1 MKKVAL
7 IICSMLL
14 LQQLVAQQPD
24 LVFHHT
30 TQKDGLSFNVI
41 NCFLKDSRG
50 MLWIGTYDG
59 LNRYDGAHFY
69 VYRKGKDK
77 NSLPDNTVHRLAED
91 KKGNIWGVTD
101 NGVFC
106 YNQQKNSFTNYHTPG
121 EKEWKGLLSI
131 ICDAEGTVWT
141 ANSYCLVKYNAKA
154 DSFERA
160 PVFKNGKQ
168 VQLDFTVRKNG
179 MAESPDKKGLWLTT
193 AEGLFYYDKT
203 LQQLETGT
211 TNKDSLLFSGKSAS
225 ALCATPYGHYWYYDN
240 VKKKILCFDPVA
252 KKVIRSIESKE
263 LEKNNSIATIFE
275 DNNHLLWVATWEYN
289 VYTLD
294 YLQGNKINRIRHDKN
309 NLSSIAGDF
318 FWDAIQEA
326 DGSIWLGTIGGIS
339 KCNTKKLFY
348 KVHSLSD
355 SLFAFPNPTVGR
367 ISENKKDS
375 TWWMPTTKR
384 KLLQYYP
391 STSKIV
397 SYDLDKMPLNKKG
410 LAPRKVNKMLFL
422 QNKVYLFTE
431 NGAWLKEGNTA
442 FKVLKIPS
450 IPDSVILREG
460 VVLNDSVMYCTD
472 HSVVWKWN
480 QISNKV
486 TEVKYQTQTT
496 INGNPPYAKFFTAV
510 KNKIWLLSGD
520 GWLSYIDDN
529 VLVPLN
535 FITDKN
541 NKNNGEYLSMSSDVN
556 GNLWIAKK
564 GDGLLYYNPTDN
576 IYKLYKQYDGLA
588 IDHIMAVTEDRTGKI
603 WTACYNQFS
612 IFNPQL
618 KSFYNFT
625 LPISSNNYLYT
636 NYISTLSN
644 GNIVCNIANKI
655 VEFFPDRI
663 QTSVAA
669 TQPLISS
676 LNIAG
681 VEKLSG
687 DNNAISLSAKENSL
701 FFKFGLLANNETA
714 PYDMLYI
721 MEGAEN
727 NWSVSNA
734 GYEASYNNLPPGNYT
749 FKVKAVAKDKSWQ
762 TKETVLPIHIATPFY
777 KSWWFFLLIASA
789 IAAAG
794 YFFYRYRL
802 GRQQQVMLLENKAQQ
817 LEKEKTMVMY
827 ESLKQQLN
835 PHFLFN
841 SLTSLSGLIES
852 DQQMAGNFLEQMS
865 GIYRYILKNGDNET
879 VTIKD
884 EISFVKLYISLQQTR
899 FKKGLQINLNVPE
912 EYLHY
917 KIAPVALQNLI
928 ENAIKHNI
936 IDAESPLVIDVF
948 IENDYIVVKNNLQKK
963 NMVETSN
970 KKGLA
975 QFETLYKYL
984 SDKPILIEET
994 TGYFTIKIPLI

>member
-1 MKKVAL
+1 MKKLTL
-7 IICSMLL
+7 IICSLVL

-69 VYRKGKDK
+69 VYRKGKNK
-77 NSLPDNTVHRLAED
+77 NSLPDNTVHKLTED

-106 YNQQKNSFTNYHTPG
+106 FNQQKNSFTNYHTPG
-121 EKEWKGLLSI
+121 EKEWKAMLSI

-141 ANSYCLVKYNAKA
+141 ANANCLVKYNAKA

-160 PVFKNGKQ
+160 PILKNGKQ
-168 VQLDFTVRKNG
+168 VLIDFNVRKNG

-193 AEGLFYYDKT
+193 AAGLFYYDKT
-203 LQQLETGT
+203 LQQLESGT
-211 TNKDSLLFSGKSAS
+211 TNKDTLLFSGKSAS

-275 DNNHLLWVATWEYN
+275 DNNHLLWVSTWEYN
-289 VYTLD
+289 VYTID
-294 YLQGNKINRIRHDKN
+294 YLQGNTINRIRHDKN

-318 FWDAIQEA
+318 FWDALQEA

-348 KVHSLSD
+348 KVHTLSD

-367 ISENKKDS
+367 ISENKQDS
-375 TWWMPTTKR
+375 TWWVPTNKR

-391 STSKIV
+391 STSKVI
-397 SYDLDKMPLNKKG
+397 SYELDKMPLNKKSLTPG
-410 LAPRKVNKMLFL
+410 KVNRLLFV
-422 QNKVYLFTE
+422 QKNIFLFTE
-431 NGAWLKEGNTA
+431 NGAWQKEGNAA

-450 IPDSVILREG
+450 IPDTVILKEG
-460 VVLNDSVMYCTD
+460 VMLHDSVMYCTD
-472 HSVVWKWN
+472 HSRVWQWN
-480 QISNKV
+480 QNSNKV
-486 TEVKYQTQTT
+486 TELKFPKAVNM
-496 INGNPPYAKFFTAV
+496 NGKLLTPYFLTAAKDKVWMLVA
-510 KNKIWLLSGD
+510 D
-520 GWLSYIDDN
+520 GWLSYVN
-529 VLVPLN
+529 ANELVPVN
-535 FITDKN
+535 FAPEYSN
-541 NKNNGEYLSMSSDVN
+541 ENNGKIYSMTSDVH
-556 GNLWIAKK
+556 GGLWLAKK
-564 GDGLLYYNPTDN
+564 GEGLLYYNHTSKTFDR
-576 IYKLYKQYDGLA
+576 YKQYDGLA
-588 IDHIMAVTEDRTGKI
+588 IDHIMAVTEDRGGKI

-612 IFNPQL
+612 IFNSQL

-625 LPISSNNYLYT
+625 LPISSNNYLYV

-644 GNIVCNIANKI
+644 GNVVSNIANKI

-676 LNIAG
+676 LSISG
-681 VEKLSG
+681 TEKLLNG
-687 DNNAISLSAKENSL
+687 NNSVALSAGENSL
-701 FFKFGLLANNETA
+701 FLKFGLLANSETA

-721 MEGAEN
+721 MEGAES

-734 GYEASYNNLPPGNYT
+734 GFEASYNNLPPGNYT

-789 IAAAG
+789 IAAAV
-794 YFFYRYRL
+794 YFFYNYRL

-841 SLTSLSGLIES
+841 SLTSLSGLIETN
-852 DQQMAGNFLEQMS
+852 QQVAGNFLEQMS

-899 FKKGLQINLNVPE
+899 FKKGLQINITVPDD
-912 EYLHY
+912 YLHY
-917 KIAPVALQNLI
+917 KIAPVTLQNLI

-936 IDAESPLVIDVF
+936 IDVDAPLVIDIF
-948 IENDYIVVKNNLQKK
+948 IEQDYIVVKNNLQKK

-984 SDKPILIEET
+984 SDKPIFIEET
-994 TGYFTIKIPLI
+994 TQYFTIKIPLI

>member
-1 MKKVAL
+1 MKKLLL
-7 IICSMLL
+7 IICSLVLL
-14 LQQLVAQQPD
+14 KQMIAQQPD

-50 MLWIGTYDG
+50 ILWIGTYDG

-69 VYRKGKDK
+69 IYRKGKNK
-77 NSLPDNTVHRLAED
+77 NSLPDNAVQKLAED

-101 NGVFC
+101 DGVFC
-106 YNQQKNSFTNYHTPG
+106 YNQKKNSFTNYHTPG
-121 EKEWKGLLSI
+121 EKDWGGLLSI
-131 ICDAEGTVWT
+131 ICDAEGTIWAT
-141 ANSYCLVKYNAKA
+141 NAYCLVKYNEKT

-168 VQLDFTVRKNG
+168 VLIDFNVRKNG

-203 LQQLETGT
+203 LRQLETGQN
-211 TNKDSLLFSGKSAS
+211 NKDTLLFSGKSAS

-240 VKKKILCFDPVA
+240 VKKRMLCFDPVT
-252 KKVIRSIESKE
+252 KKVIHSIESKE
-263 LEKNNSIATIFE
+263 FEKNNSVATIFE
-275 DNNHLLWVATWEYN
+275 DNNHILWVSTWEYN
-289 VYTLD
+289 VYTID
-294 YLQGNKINRIRHDKN
+294 YLHGNKITRIRNDKS

-318 FWDAIQEA
+318 FWDAMQED
-326 DGSIWLGTIGGIS
+326 DGTVWLGTYGGIS

-348 KVHSLSD
+348 KVHNLAD
-355 SLFAFPNPTVGR
+355 SLFAFPNPAFGR
-367 ISENKKDS
+367 LSENRRDS
-375 TWWMPTTKR
+375 TWWIPTTKR

-391 STSKIV
+391 SSSKIV
-397 SYDLDKMPLNKKG
+397 SYDLDKMPLNTKG
-410 LAPRKVNKMLFL
+410 LAPRKLNNMLFL

-450 IPDSVILREG
+450 IPDSAILREG
-460 VVLNDSVMYCTD
+460 VVLNDSVMYFTD
-472 HSVVWKWN
+472 HSMVWKWN

-486 TEVKYQTQTT
+486 TELKYQNKTT
-496 INGNPPYAKFFTAV
+496 INGNPPYAQFFTLI

-520 GWLSYIDDN
+520 GWVSYINDN
-529 VLVPLN
+529 VLVPVN
-535 FITDKN
+535 FITEKN
-541 NKNNGEYLSMSSDVN
+541 NKNNGEYLSMSSDVS

-564 GDGLLYYNPTDN
+564 GDGLLYYNPTDK
-576 IYKLYKQYDGLA
+576 IYKRYKQYDGLA
-588 IDHIMAVTEDRTGKI
+588 IDHIMTVTEDRTGKI
-603 WTACYNQFS
+603 WSACYNQFS

-644 GNIVCNIANKI
+644 GNVVCNIANKL
-655 VEFFPDRI
+655 VEFFPDKI

-676 LNIAG
+676 LSVSG
-681 VEKLSG
+681 VEQILDG
-687 DNNAISLSAKENSL
+687 NNSISLSAKENSL

-777 KSWWFFLLIASA
+777 KSWWFFLLIACA
-789 IAAAG
+789 IAGAV

-817 LEKEKTMVMY
+817 LEKEKTIVMY

-841 SLTSLSGLIES
+841 SLTSLSGLIEAN
-852 DQQMAGNFLEQMS
+852 QQVAGDFLEQMS

-884 EISFVKLYISLQQTR
+884 EIRFVKLYISLQQTR
-899 FKKGLQINLNVPE
+899 FKKGLQININVPDD
-912 EYLHY
+912 YLHY
-917 KIAPVALQNLI
+917 KIAPVTLQNMI

-936 IDAESPLVIDVF
+936 IDVDAPLVIDIF
-948 IENDYIVVKNNLQKK
+948 IEQDYIVVKNNLQKK

-984 SDKPILIEET
+984 SEKPILIEET
-994 TGYFTIKIPLI
+994 TRNFIIKVPLI

>member
-1 MKKVAL
+1 MKKLLL
-7 IICSMLL
+7 IICSLVL
-14 LQQLVAQQPD
+14 LQQLIAQQPD

-69 VYRKGKDK
+69 IYRKGKNK
-77 NSLPDNTVHRLAED
+77 NSLPDNAVQKLAED

-101 NGVFC
+101 DGVFC

-121 EKEWKGLLSI
+121 EKDWGGLLSI
-131 ICDAEGTVWT
+131 ICDAAGIIWATN
-141 ANSYCLVKYNAKA
+141 AYCLVKYNENT

-160 PVFKNGKQ
+160 PILKNGKE
-168 VQLDFTVRKNG
+168 VLLDFTVRKNG
-179 MAESPDKKGLWLTT
+179 MAESPDKKGFWLTT

-203 LQQLETGT
+203 LRQLETGQN
-211 TNKDSLLFSGKSAS
+211 NKDTLLFSGKSAS
-225 ALCATPYGHYWYYDN
+225 ALCATPYGHFWYYDN
-240 VKKKILCFDPVA
+240 VKKRMLCFDPVA

-263 LEKNNSIATIFE
+263 FEKNNSVATIFE
-275 DNNHLLWVATWEYN
+275 DNNHILWVSTWEYN
-289 VYTLD
+289 VYTID
-294 YLQGNKINRIRHDKN
+294 YLHGNKITRIRNDKS

-318 FWDAIQEA
+318 FWDAMQED
-326 DGSIWLGTIGGIS
+326 DGTVWLGTYGGIS

-348 KVHSLSD
+348 KVHNLAD
-355 SLFAFPNPTVGR
+355 SLFAFPNPAFGR
-367 ISENKKDS
+367 LSENRRDS
-375 TWWMPTTKR
+375 TWWIPTTKR

-397 SYDLDKMPLNKKG
+397 SYDLDKMPLNAKG

-422 QNKVYLFTE
+422 QNKVYLFTD

-460 VVLNDSVMYCTD
+460 VFLNDSVMYCTD
-472 HSVVWKWN
+472 YSRVWKWN

-486 TEVKYQTQTT
+486 TEVKYQTQIT
-496 INGNPPYAKFFTAV
+496 INGNPPYAKFFTLA

-520 GWLSYIDDN
+520 GWVSHIN
-529 VLVPLN
+529 NTVLVPVN
-535 FITDKN
+535 FITEN
-541 NKNNGEYLSMSSDVN
+541 SNRNNGEYLSMTSDVS

-564 GDGLLYYNPTDN
+564 GDGLLYYNPADN
-576 IYKLYKQYDGLA
+576 IYKRYKQYDGLA
-588 IDHIMAVTEDRTGKI
+588 IDHIMAVAEDRTGKI

-625 LPISSNNYLYT
+625 LPISTNNYLYV

-644 GNIVCNIANKI
+644 GNVLCNIANKL
-655 VEFFPDRI
+655 VEFFPDKI

-676 LNIAG
+676 LSISG
-681 VEKLSG
+681 VEQILSG
-687 DNNAISLSAKENSL
+687 NNSVSLSAKENSL

-749 FKVKAVAKDKSWQ
+749 FKIKAVAKDKSWQ

-777 KSWWFFLLIASA
+777 KSWWFFLLIACA
-789 IAAAG
+789 IAGAV

-841 SLTSLSGLIES
+841 SLTSLSGLIETN
-852 DQQMAGNFLEQMS
+852 QQVAGNFLEQMS
-865 GIYRYILKNGDNET
+865 GIYRYILKNGDTET

-899 FKKGLQINLNVPE
+899 FKKGLQINIMVPDD
-912 EYLHY
+912 YLHY
-917 KIAPVALQNLI
+917 KIAPVTLQNLI

-936 IDAESPLVIDVF
+936 IDEEAPLVIDIF
-948 IENDYIVVKNNLQKK
+948 IEQDYVVVKNNLQKK

-984 SDKPILIEET
+984 SDKPIFIEET
-994 TGYFTIKIPLI
+994 NQYFTIKIPLI